1 MRTAVSIL
9 ALTAAITSPA
19 LAGIS
24 YTFDSDAQGW
34 GIFSDGRDF
43 QWDGTIGNNGLGAIR
58 AVDITA
64 GNYWFFS
71 APTTDLGDL
80 SALYGNSISYD
91 ILGIQGNQNIDDR
104 ADIILSGGGIQIGI
118 AAGVAPVLGQWTSWD
133 ILVDASADWKI
144 VSSATSATL
153 SSTDATE
160 ADFQTVL
167 ANLSNLYIRGE
178 YTSGGDQ
185 SAIDNVNFVPA
196 PSTLALL
203 GLSTVA
209 FRRRR

>member
-1 MRTAVSIL
+1 MRSIITTL
-9 ALTAAITSPA
+9 TLTAAIASPV
-19 LAGIS
+19 LAGVTYS
-24 YTFDSDAQGW
+24 FDTDAQGW
-34 GIFSDGRDF
+34 GLFSDGRDF

-80 SALYGNSISYD
+80 SALYGTSISYD
-91 ILGIQGNQNIDDR
+91 ILGIQGNQSIDNR

-144 VSSATSATL
+144 VNNAVAATL
-153 SSTDATE
+153 TSTDATE

-167 ANLSNLYIRGE
+167 ANLSNMYIRGE
-178 YTSGGDQ
+178 YTSGSDQ
-185 SAIDNVNFVPA
+185 SAIDNVSFIPA

-203 GLSTVA
+203 GLSTIGL
-209 FRRRR
+209 RRRR